1 MYKTQAACFIIILFI
16 GGMYFSAQKRKKG
29 SSVWFILIL
38 VFTSL
43 QLIFDM
49 LSVYTVNHLETVS
62 PVVNRIVH
70 NFYMSFMLTIFY
82 LAYKYIATMIEEE
95 LGQGF
100 TRYRYATVI
109 PLVITILGV
118 IFLPL
123 YYVESKRS
131 NYSYGPAA
139 FMTYIGVA
147 VYIIYIVRLIMK
159 YGKKI
164 PQKKRKTIHYAL
176 LSEIPVA
183 VYQIIIPD
191 ALITCLGML
200 LLILGIY
207 LTTENPDALL
217 AEQLEK
223 EKLLCK

>member
-147 VYIIYIVRLIMK
+147 VYIIYIVRLNMK
-159 YGKKI
+159 YGKKFR
-164 PQKKRKTIHYAL
+164 KRREKQFIMPCLVRFPLRCIRL
-176 LSEIPVA
+176 LFR
-183 VYQIIIPD
+183 
-191 ALITCLGML
+191 TR
-200 LLILGIY
+200 
-207 LTTENPDALL
+207 
-217 AEQLEK
+217 
-223 EKLLCK
+223 